1 MNVEYERRLDEIRNA
16 LPLYE
21 DARRLEHT
29 MGVYRECVWFSKK
42 FGLSEEDS
50 YTVCASALLHDIT
63 KNLSNAEAIEVCT
76 RYGITPPSASA
87 VMHQYTGAP
96 FAKEVFGEDIV
107 TEAVFSAISCH
118 TTGKPGM
125 SMTDKMLFVA
135 DFTEAG
141 RKYRSCRDVREY
153 LHSEC
158 EKINRNEKTVLSRLL
173 NDTVKRIIGFTIT
186 YLIEK
191 GKQIDPDMILAWNA
205 MVMET
210 GSFFGKNEE

>member
-1 MNVEYERRLDEIRNA
+1 MTSEYESRLAEIRKA

-29 MGVYRECVWFSKK
+29 MGVYRECVWFARK

-63 KNLSNAEAIEVCT
+63 KNLSEDEALAICV
-76 RYGITPPSASA
+76 RYGITPPVASA

-96 FAKEVFGEDIV
+96 FAKEVFGEETV
-107 TEAVFSAISCH
+107 TEAVCSAISCH

-125 SMTDKMLFVA
+125 SITDKMLFVA

-141 RKYRSCRDVREY
+141 RKYRSCRDIREY
-153 LHSEC
+153 LHGEC
-158 EKINRNEKTVLSRLL
+158 EKINKNEKTALSRLL
-173 NDTVKRIIGFTIT
+173 NDTVKRIIGFTVT
-186 YLIEK
+186 YLMEK

-205 MVMET
+205 MVSET
-210 GSFFGKNEE
+210 